1 MARDANRQSA
11 FTYEQFREQ
20 YEATRS
26 GSRGSYEYLHAER
39 ETLEKKYPKF
49 TSKYRLLDEPGSLH
63 EGSTV
68 FVIIRKH
75 SRTGYSKA
83 MSFYTFAVRT
93 DAGYHASPE
102 QPQLQPLT
110 LTYHIAKLMGYTVH
124 NSDGRDVLHTVIYA
138 QEFIA
143 HLSQALFG
151 VDKANALRC
160 EVL

>member
-1 MARDANRQSA
+1 MARDAKKQSA
-11 FTYEQFREQ
+11 FTYEQFARQ
-20 YEATRS
+20 YQFLLNIQRCEEWEVLAKR
-26 GSRGSYEYLHAER
+26 
-39 ETLEKKYPKF
+39 YPKF
-49 TSKYRLLDEPGSLH
+49 HARYSLTHDAGALH

-93 DAGYHASPE
+93 DAGYHASPG

-124 NSDGRDVLHTVIYA
+124 NSDGRDVLRTDDYA

-151 VDKANALRC
+151 LDKPSALRC